1 MVRMLLL
8 VVVCIGLLP
17 IQMRAQKNSY
27 IIPGEVWKD
36 TDGNPINAH
45 GGGLLYHDG
54 TYYWYGEYKKG
65 KTILPDWA
73 TWECYR
79 TDVTGV
85 GCYSSKD
92 LLNWKFEGIVL
103 PAVKEDP
110 NHDLHP
116 SKVLE
121 RPKVIYNKKTG
132 KFVMWAHVESADYS
146 KACAGVAVSDF
157 PNGLFTYL
165 GSFRPNNA
173 MSRDQTVFVDDDG
186 RAYQFYS
193 SENNETMY
201 ISLLTDDY
209 LKPSGRFTRN
219 FIKESREAPAVFKH
233 KGKYYMLSSGCTGWD
248 PNVAE
253 IAVADSIMGT
263 WKTIGNPCTGPD
275 ADKTFY
281 AQSTYVQPVIGK
293 KNAYI
298 AMFDRWKKKDLED
311 SRYVWLPVLIKD
323 GAITIPWHEKWYLTL
338 FYKQKIS
345 YKYKKSEKKK
355 KEIEN
360 RTLVLTFLLLSV
372 SALCFSQKLVEVAK
386 GYSCT
391 SVNTTI
397 FRNNSLVTHG
407 DEQYI
412 SYYDADGYLV
422 LGKRKLNSKQ
432 WTLHRTQYRGNVKD
446 AHNIISIMVDG
457 EGYLHVSFDH
467 HGHKLNYCRSIA
479 PGSLELGDKM
489 PMTGVD
495 EGNVTYPEFYPLTDG
510 DLLFVYRS
518 GSSGRGNLVMNRYSL
533 KDHKWARV
541 QDVLIDGEDKRNAY
555 WQLYV
560 DEKGTIHLSWVWRET
575 WQVETNHDLCYA
587 RSFDNGVTWY
597 KSDGEQYKLPITASN
612 AEYACRIPQN
622 SELINQTSMSAD
634 AGGNPYI
641 ATYWR
646 SSDSEVPQYR
656 IVWNDGKIW
665 HNRQVTDRKT
675 PFTLKG
681 GGTKMIPVAR
691 PRIVVEDGEIFYIF
705 RDEERGS
712 RVSMAHTADVAN
724 GKWIVTDLTDF
735 SVDAWEPSH
744 DTELW
749 KKQRKLNLFVQ
760 HTCQGDGERTAEIE
774 PQMIYVLEANTNT
787 NTKK

>member
-157 PNGLFTYL
+157 PNGPFTYL

-263 WKTIGNPCTGPD
+263 WKTIGNPCIGPD

-323 GAITIPWHEKWYLTL
+323 GAITIPWHEKWDLTV
-338 FYKQKIS
+338 FDKQK
-345 YKYKKSEKKK
+345 K
-355 KEIEN
+355 
-360 RTLVLTFLLLSV
+360 
-372 SALCFSQKLVEVAK
+372 
-386 GYSCT
+386 
-391 SVNTTI
+391 
-397 FRNNSLVTHG
+397 
-407 DEQYI
+407 
-412 SYYDADGYLV
+412 
-422 LGKRKLNSKQ
+422 
-432 WTLHRTQYRGNVKD
+432 
-446 AHNIISIMVDG
+446 
-457 EGYLHVSFDH
+457 
-467 HGHKLNYCRSIA
+467 
-479 PGSLELGDKM
+479 
-489 PMTGVD
+489 
-495 EGNVTYPEFYPLTDG
+495 
-510 DLLFVYRS
+510 
-518 GSSGRGNLVMNRYSL
+518 
-533 KDHKWARV
+533 
-541 QDVLIDGEDKRNAY
+541 
-555 WQLYV
+555 
-560 DEKGTIHLSWVWRET
+560 
-575 WQVETNHDLCYA
+575 
-587 RSFDNGVTWY
+587 
-597 KSDGEQYKLPITASN
+597 
-612 AEYACRIPQN
+612 
-622 SELINQTSMSAD
+622 
-634 AGGNPYI
+634 
-641 ATYWR
+641 
-646 SSDSEVPQYR
+646 
-656 IVWNDGKIW
+656 
-665 HNRQVTDRKT
+665 
-675 PFTLKG
+675 
-681 GGTKMIPVAR
+681 
-691 PRIVVEDGEIFYIF
+691 
-705 RDEERGS
+705 
-712 RVSMAHTADVAN
+712 
-724 GKWIVTDLTDF
+724 
-735 SVDAWEPSH
+735 
-744 DTELW
+744 
-749 KKQRKLNLFVQ
+749 
-760 HTCQGDGERTAEIE
+760 
-774 PQMIYVLEANTNT
+774 
-787 NTKK
+787 